1 MSSQDAVVL
10 NCDGNYCLNELVQ
23 CECTVTGFNLRWRVR
38 DESMSQLGTQSYL
51 VSVST
56 ENVTTMIGG
65 APEFSTVLL
74 SNNNPLVSRL
84 SFTVQSS
91 INGYTVE
98 CEAVGSSEGPMTSLV
113 TVPGMMN
120 NISNLSIAFKI

>member
-23 CECTVTGFNLRWRVR
+23 CECTVTGFPLRWRVR

-65 APEFSTVLL
+65 ATEFSTVLL

-98 CEAVGSSEGPMTSLV
+98 CEAVGSNEDPMTSLV

-120 NISNLSIAFKI
+120 SYCIGTSIQ